1 LQISLATEQERK
13 QHAAED
19 LEYLRKIWNIF
30 GYLSLA
36 ALAILIG
43 ALPAYADN
51 PVTFSITGLS
61 GNLWGEYTSPYATD
75 NVGTVACDDIRDT
88 VNMNTP
94 YRMVTGRN
102 AHPASEETEPMATAS
117 PRTAR
122 EVVDFPPN
130 TPITVALKYGQSKTV
145 SSQYGERIMYSLAD
159 GPSCSSI
166 PR

>member
-1 LQISLATEQERK
+1 MQ
-13 QHAAED
+13 
-19 LEYLRKIWNIF
+19 RKIWNIF

-88 VNMNTP
+88 VNMNAP
-94 YRMVTGRN
+94 YTYN
-102 AHPASEETEPMATAS
+102 A
-117 PRTAR
+117 
-122 EVVDFPPN
+122 
-130 TPITVALKYGQSKTV
+130 V
-145 SSQYGERIMYSLAD
+145 SAN
-159 GPSCSSI
+159 SI
-166 PR
+166 VSFGSGGI